1 MKNFVIRNRKIFV
14 AVCVAVIL
22 CVVTVLHFA
31 EPQEEQIPKLK
42 LPVVEGIAT
51 ANIRVSIEDTIESE
65 IDNVSQSLA
74 VYRLKPVNLNQEK
87 KKIGELFQ
95 ISSSDIGA
103 FPTGNTLPD
112 GTTVGIDAQTGRW
125 FYQRPIDLDAT
136 GGTLSDTDA
145 IQIAEQFIA
154 DNDLYPLKELGD
166 AKVGT
171 TSTGDAAQGTEEVL
185 RKNVYFYPEIAGKP
199 VYGTFRICISVSG
212 SGEIVGVDKFANEY
226 ALVDADVE
234 GKNYHEVAISLSE
247 NDYTLNAEV
256 APNSI
261 LIDSV
266 SDAFYADPESEYIQP
281 IYVLEGSGENQT
293 EKYDIWMDARSN

>member
-125 FYQRPIDLDAT
+125 FYQKPIDLDAKE
-136 GGTLSDTDA
+136 GVLSDADA

-199 VYGTFRICISVSG
+199 VYGTFRICISISG

-234 GKNYHEVAISLSE
+234 GKNYHEVATSLSE

>member
-42 LPVVEGIAT
+42 LPVVGNIAT

-87 KKIGELFQ
+87 QKIGELFQ

-125 FYQRPIDLDAT
+125 FYQKPIDLDAKE
-136 GGTLSDTDA
+136 GVLSDADA

-199 VYGTFRICISVSG
+199 VYGTFRICISISG

-234 GKNYHEVAISLSE
+234 GKNYHEVATSLSE

>member
-1 MKNFVIRNRKIFV
+1 MKNVIIPNRKILV
-14 AVCVAVIL
+14 AACVAVIL

-31 EPQEEQIPKLK
+31 KPQNEQIPMLK
-42 LPVVEGIAT
+42 LPVAGNIAT
-51 ANIRVSIEDTIESE
+51 ENIRVSIEDTIESE
-65 IDNVSQSLA
+65 IDNVSQSLT
-74 VYRLKPVNLNQEK
+74 VYRLKPVYINQEK

-95 ISSSDIGA
+95 ISSSDIGT
-103 FPTGNTLPD
+103 FPTGNTLSD
-112 GTTVGIDAQTGRW
+112 ETTVGIDAQTGRW
-125 FYQRPIDLDAT
+125 FYQKPI
-136 GGTLSDTDA
+136 S
-145 IQIAEQFIA
+145 EQFIA
-154 DNDLYPLKELGD
+154 DNELYPLKELGD

-171 TSTGDAAQGTEEVL
+171 TSTGDATQVTEEIL

-199 VYGTFRICISVSG
+199 VYGTFHICISVSG
-212 SGEIVGVDKFANEY
+212 SGEIVGVDKLANEY
-226 ALVDADVE
+226 TLVDADVE
-234 GKNYHEVAISLSE
+234 GKNYQEVAASLSE
-247 NDYTLNAEV
+247 NEYTLNAEV

>member
-1 MKNFVIRNRKIFV
+1 MKKFVIRNRKIFV

-31 EPQEEQIPKLK
+31 EPQNEQIPRLK
-42 LPVVEGIAT
+42 LPVVGNIAT

-125 FYQRPIDLDAT
+125 FYQKPIDLDAKE
-136 GGTLSDTDA
+136 GVLSDTDA

-171 TSTGDAAQGTEEVL
+171 TSTGDAAQGTEEIL

-199 VYGTFRICISVSG
+199 VYGTFRICISISG

-234 GKNYHEVAISLSE
+234 GKNYHAVATSLSE

>member
-42 LPVVEGIAT
+42 LPVVGNIAT

-87 KKIGELFQ
+87 QKIGELFQ

-125 FYQRPIDLDAT
+125 FYQKPIDLDAT
-136 GGTLSDTDA
+136 GGVLSDADA

-199 VYGTFRICISVSG
+199 VYGTFRICISISG

-234 GKNYHEVAISLSE
+234 GKNYHEVATSLSK

-266 SDAFYADPESEYIQP
+266 SDAFYADPENEYIQP

>member
-14 AVCVAVIL
+14 TVCVAVIL
-22 CVVTVLHFA
+22 CGVTVLHFA
-31 EPQEEQIPKLK
+31 EPQNEQIPKLK
-42 LPVVEGIAT
+42 LPVVGNIAT

-87 KKIGELFQ
+87 QKIGELFQ

-125 FYQRPIDLDAT
+125 FYQKPIDLDAKE
-136 GGTLSDTDA
+136 GVLSDTDA

-199 VYGTFRICISVSG
+199 VYGTFRICISISG

-234 GKNYHEVAISLSE
+234 GKNYHEVATSLSE

>member
-1 MKNFVIRNRKIFV
+1 MKNFVIRNRKMFV

-31 EPQEEQIPKLK
+31 EPQNEQIPKLK
-42 LPVVEGIAT
+42 LPVVGNIAT

-87 KKIGELFQ
+87 QKIGELFQ

-125 FYQRPIDLDAT
+125 FYQRPIDLDAKE
-136 GGTLSDTDA
+136 GVLSDTDA

-154 DNDLYPLKELGD
+154 DNNLYPLKELGD

-171 TSTGDAAQGTEEVL
+171 TSTGDATQGTEEIL

-199 VYGTFRICISVSG
+199 VYGTFRICVSISG

-234 GKNYHEVAISLSE
+234 GKNYHAVATSLSE

>member
-31 EPQEEQIPKLK
+31 EPQNEQIPKLK
-42 LPVVEGIAT
+42 LPVVGNIAT

-125 FYQRPIDLDAT
+125 FYQKPIDLDAKE
-136 GGTLSDTDA
+136 GVLSDADA

-171 TSTGDAAQGTEEVL
+171 TSTGDAAQGTEEIL

-199 VYGTFRICISVSG
+199 VYGTFRICISISG

-234 GKNYHEVAISLSE
+234 GKNYHEVATSLSE
-247 NDYTLNAEV
+247 NDYTLNAEA

-266 SDAFYADPESEYIQP
+266 SDAFYANPESEYIQP

>member
-1 MKNFVIRNRKIFV
+1 MKKFVIQNRKIFV

-74 VYRLKPVNLNQEK
+74 VYRLKPGNLNQEK
-87 KKIGELFQ
+87 QKIGELFQ

-125 FYQRPIDLDAT
+125 FYQRPIDFDAKE
-136 GGTLSDTDA
+136 GVLSDADA

-171 TSTGDAAQGTEEVL
+171 TSTGDAAQGTEEIL

-199 VYGTFRICISVSG
+199 VYGTFRICISISG

-234 GKNYHEVAISLSE
+234 GKNYHEVATSLSE

>member
-31 EPQEEQIPKLK
+31 EPQNEQIPKLK
-42 LPVVEGIAT
+42 LPVVGNIAT

-74 VYRLKPVNLNQEK
+74 VYRLKPVSLNQEK
-87 KKIGELFQ
+87 QKIGELFQ

-125 FYQRPIDLDAT
+125 FYQKPIDLDAKE
-136 GGTLSDTDA
+136 GVLSDTDA

-185 RKNVYFYPEIAGKP
+185 RKNVYFYPEVAGKP
-199 VYGTFRICISVSG
+199 VYGTFRICISISG

>member
-22 CVVTVLHFA
+22 CGVTVLHFA
-31 EPQEEQIPKLK
+31 EPQNEQIPKLK
-42 LPVVEGIAT
+42 LPVVGNIAT

-125 FYQRPIDLDAT
+125 FYQRPIDLDAKE
-136 GGTLSDTDA
+136 GVLSDADA

-234 GKNYHEVAISLSE
+234 GKNYHEVATSLSE

>member
-14 AVCVAVIL
+14 TVCVAVIL
-22 CVVTVLHFA
+22 CGVTVLHFA
-31 EPQEEQIPKLK
+31 EPQNEQIPKLK
-42 LPVVEGIAT
+42 LPVVGNIAT

-87 KKIGELFQ
+87 QKIGELFQ

-125 FYQRPIDLDAT
+125 FYQRPIDFDAT
-136 GGTLSDTDA
+136 GGVLSDADA

-154 DNDLYPLKELGD
+154 DNNLYPLKELGD

-199 VYGTFRICISVSG
+199 VYGTFRICISISG

-234 GKNYHEVAISLSE
+234 GKNYHAVATSLSE

>member
-1 MKNFVIRNRKIFV
+1 MY
-14 AVCVAVIL
+14 
-22 CVVTVLHFA
+22 
-31 EPQEEQIPKLK
+31 
-42 LPVVEGIAT
+42 
-51 ANIRVSIEDTIESE
+51 
-65 IDNVSQSLA
+65 QSLA

-125 FYQRPIDLDAT
+125 FYQRPIDFDAT

-199 VYGTFRICISVSG
+199 VYGTFRICISISG

-234 GKNYHEVAISLSE
+234 GKNYHEVATSLSE

>member
-1 MKNFVIRNRKIFV
+1 M
-14 AVCVAVIL
+14 
-22 CVVTVLHFA
+22 T
-31 EPQEEQIPKLK
+31 
-42 LPVVEGIAT
+42 
-51 ANIRVSIEDTIESE
+51 
-65 IDNVSQSLA
+65 
-74 VYRLKPVNLNQEK
+74 
-87 KKIGELFQ
+87 
-95 ISSSDIGA
+95 
-103 FPTGNTLPD
+103 D

-125 FYQRPIDLDAT
+125 FYQRPIDFDAT
-136 GGTLSDTDA
+136 GGTLSDADA

-199 VYGTFRICISVSG
+199 VYGTFRICISISG

-234 GKNYHEVAISLSE
+234 GKNYREVATSLSE

>member
-1 MKNFVIRNRKIFV
+1 MKKFVIQNRKIFV

-87 KKIGELFQ
+87 QKIGELFQ

-125 FYQRPIDLDAT
+125 FYQRPIDFDAKE
-136 GGTLSDTDA
+136 GVLSDADA

-171 TSTGDAAQGTEEVL
+171 TSTGDAAQGTEEIL

-199 VYGTFRICISVSG
+199 VYGTFRICISISG

-234 GKNYHEVAISLSE
+234 GKNYHEVATSLSE

>member
-1 MKNFVIRNRKIFV
+1 MKNVIIPNRKILV
-14 AVCVAVIL
+14 AACVAVIL
-22 CVVTVLHFA
+22 CIVTVLHFTK
-31 EPQEEQIPKLK
+31 PQNEQIPRLK
-42 LPVVEGIAT
+42 LPVAGNIAT
-51 ANIRVSIEDTIESE
+51 ENIRVSIEDTAESE
-65 IDNVSQSLA
+65 IDNVSQSLT

-87 KKIGELFQ
+87 KKIGDLFR
-95 ISSSDIGA
+95 ISAADIGT

-125 FYQRPIDLDAT
+125 FYQKPIDFDAT
-136 GGTLSDTDA
+136 GGTLSDADA

-171 TSTGDAAQGTEEVL
+171 TSTGDATQGTEEIL

-212 SGEIVGVDKFANEY
+212 SGEIVGVDKLANEY
-226 ALVDADVE
+226 TLVDADVE
-234 GKNYHEVAISLSE
+234 GKNYREVATSLSKKE
-247 NDYTLNAEV
+247 YTLNAEV
-256 APNSI
+256 VPDSI
-261 LIDSV
+261 LVDSV

-281 IYVLEGSGENQT
+281 IYVLEGFGENQT

>member
-31 EPQEEQIPKLK
+31 EPQNEQIPKLK
-42 LPVVEGIAT
+42 LPVVGNIAT
-51 ANIRVSIEDTIESE
+51 ANTRVSIADTTESE
-65 IDNVSQSLA
+65 IDNASRSLT

-87 KKIGELFQ
+87 QKIGELFQ

-112 GTTVGIDAQTGRW
+112 GTTVGIDVQTGRW
-125 FYQRPIDLDAT
+125 FYQRPIDFDAT
-136 GGTLSDTDA
+136 GGVLSDADA

-171 TSTGDAAQGTEEVL
+171 TSTGDAAQGTEEIL

-199 VYGTFRICISVSG
+199 VYGTFRICISISG

-234 GKNYHEVAISLSE
+234 GKNYHEVATSLSE

>member
-1 MKNFVIRNRKIFV
+1 MKNFVIQNRKIFV

-42 LPVVEGIAT
+42 LPVVGNIAT

-65 IDNVSQSLA
+65 IDNVSQSLT
-74 VYRLKPVNLNQEK
+74 VYCLKPVNLNQEK

-125 FYQRPIDLDAT
+125 FYQKPIDLDAKE
-136 GGTLSDTDA
+136 GVLSDTDA

-199 VYGTFRICISVSG
+199 VYGTFRICISISG

-234 GKNYHEVAISLSE
+234 GKNYHEVATSLSE

>member
-1 MKNFVIRNRKIFV
+1 MKNVIIPNRKILV
-14 AVCVAVIL
+14 AACVAVIL
-22 CVVTVLHFA
+22 CIVTVLHFTK
-31 EPQEEQIPKLK
+31 PQNEQIPRLK
-42 LPVVEGIAT
+42 LPVAGNIAT
-51 ANIRVSIEDTIESE
+51 ENIRVSIEDTAESE

-87 KKIGELFQ
+87 QKIGELFQ
-95 ISSSDIGA
+95 ISSSDIGT

-125 FYQRPIDLDAT
+125 FYQKPIDFDAT
-136 GGTLSDTDA
+136 GGTLSDADA

-212 SGEIVGVDKFANEY
+212 SGEIVGVDKLANEY
-226 ALVDADVE
+226 TLVDADVE
-234 GKNYHEVAISLSE
+234 GKNYREVATSLSKKE
-247 NDYTLNAEV
+247 YTLNAEV
-256 APNSI
+256 VPDSI
-261 LIDSV
+261 LVDSV

-281 IYVLEGSGENQT
+281 IYVLEGFGENQT

>member
-1 MKNFVIRNRKIFV
+1 MKKFVIRNRKIFV

-31 EPQEEQIPKLK
+31 EPQNEQIPRLK
-42 LPVVEGIAT
+42 LPVVGNIAT

-125 FYQRPIDLDAT
+125 FYQKPIDLDAKE
-136 GGTLSDTDA
+136 GVLSDADA
-145 IQIAEQFIA
+145 IQIAEQFLA
-154 DNDLYPLKELGD
+154 DNNLYPLKELGD

-199 VYGTFRICISVSG
+199 VYGTFRICISISG

-226 ALVDADVE
+226 ALVDADVK
-234 GKNYHEVAISLSE
+234 GKNYHEVATSLSE

>member
-1 MKNFVIRNRKIFV
+1 MKNFVIQNRKIFV

-125 FYQRPIDLDAT
+125 FYQKPIDLDAKE
-136 GGTLSDTDA
+136 GTLSDADA

-199 VYGTFRICISVSG
+199 VYGTFRICISISG

-226 ALVDADVE
+226 ALVDTDVE
-234 GKNYHEVAISLSE
+234 GKNYHEVATSLSE

-281 IYVLEGSGENQT
+281 IYVLESSGENQT

>member
-22 CVVTVLHFA
+22 CGVTVLHFA
-31 EPQEEQIPKLK
+31 EPQNEQIPKLK
-42 LPVVEGIAT
+42 LPVVGNIAT

-125 FYQRPIDLDAT
+125 FYQKPIDLDAKE
-136 GGTLSDTDA
+136 GVLSDADA

-199 VYGTFRICISVSG
+199 VYGTFRICISISG
-212 SGEIVGVDKFANEY
+212 SGEIVGVDQFANEY

-234 GKNYHEVAISLSE
+234 GKNYHEVATSLSE

>member
-136 GGTLSDTDA
+136 GGVLSDTDA

-171 TSTGDAAQGTEEVL
+171 TSTGDATQGTEEIL

-199 VYGTFRICISVSG
+199 VYGTFRICISISG

-234 GKNYHEVAISLSE
+234 GKNYHEVATSLSE

>member
-1 MKNFVIRNRKIFV
+1 MKKFVIRNRKIFV

-31 EPQEEQIPKLK
+31 EPQNEQIPRLK
-42 LPVVEGIAT
+42 LPVVGNIAT

-125 FYQRPIDLDAT
+125 FYQKPIDLDAKE
-136 GGTLSDTDA
+136 GVLSDADA
-145 IQIAEQFIA
+145 IQIAEQFLA
-154 DNDLYPLKELGD
+154 DNNLYPLKELGD

-199 VYGTFRICISVSG
+199 VYGTFRICISISG

-226 ALVDADVE
+226 ALVDADVK
-234 GKNYHEVAISLSE
+234 GKNYHEVATSLSE

-266 SDAFYADPESEYIQP
+266 SDAFYADPEGEYIQP

>member
-31 EPQEEQIPKLK
+31 EPQNKQIPKLK
-42 LPVVEGIAT
+42 LPVVGNIAT
-51 ANIRVSIEDTIESE
+51 ANTRVSIADTTESE

-87 KKIGELFQ
+87 QKIGELFQ

-125 FYQRPIDLDAT
+125 FYQKPIDLDAKE
-136 GGTLSDTDA
+136 GVLSDTDA

-199 VYGTFRICISVSG
+199 VYGTFRICISISG

-234 GKNYHEVAISLSE
+234 GKNYREVATSLSE

>member
-31 EPQEEQIPKLK
+31 EPQNEQIPKLK
-42 LPVVEGIAT
+42 LPVVGNIVT

-65 IDNVSQSLA
+65 IDNVSQSLS

-125 FYQRPIDLDAT
+125 FYQKPIDLDAKE
-136 GGTLSDTDA
+136 GVLSDADA
-145 IQIAEQFIA
+145 IQIAEQFLA
-154 DNDLYPLKELGD
+154 DNNLYPLKELGD

-185 RKNVYFYPEIAGKP
+185 RKNVYFYPEVAGKP
-199 VYGTFRICISVSG
+199 VYGTFRICISISG

-234 GKNYHEVAISLSE
+234 GKNYHEVATSLSE

>member
-1 MKNFVIRNRKIFV
+1 MKNFVIRNRKMFV

-31 EPQEEQIPKLK
+31 EPQNEQIPKLK
-42 LPVVEGIAT
+42 LPVVGNIAT

-87 KKIGELFQ
+87 QKIGELFQ

-125 FYQRPIDLDAT
+125 FYQRPIDLDAKE
-136 GGTLSDTDA
+136 GVLSDTDA

-154 DNDLYPLKELGD
+154 DNNLYPLKELGD

-171 TSTGDAAQGTEEVL
+171 TSTGDATQGTEEIL

-199 VYGTFRICISVSG
+199 VYGTFRICISISG

-234 GKNYHEVAISLSE
+234 GKNYHAVATSLSE

>member
-14 AVCVAVIL
+14 TVCVAVIL
-22 CVVTVLHFA
+22 CGVTVLHFA
-31 EPQEEQIPKLK
+31 EPQNEQIPKLK
-42 LPVVEGIAT
+42 LPVVGNIAT

-87 KKIGELFQ
+87 QKIGELFQ

-125 FYQRPIDLDAT
+125 FYQKPIDLDAKE
-136 GGTLSDTDA
+136 GVLSDTDA

-199 VYGTFRICISVSG
+199 VYGTFRICISISG

-234 GKNYHEVAISLSE
+234 GKNYREVATSLSE

>member
-136 GGTLSDTDA
+136 GGTLSDADA

-185 RKNVYFYPEIAGKP
+185 RKNVYFYPEIVGKP
-199 VYGTFRICISVSG
+199 VYGTFRICISISG

-234 GKNYHEVAISLSE
+234 GKNYHEVATSLSE

>member
-1 MKNFVIRNRKIFV
+1 MKNFVIQNRKIFV
-14 AVCVAVIL
+14 TVCVAVIL
-22 CVVTVLHFA
+22 CVVTVMHFA

-42 LPVVEGIAT
+42 LPVVGNIAT

-87 KKIGELFQ
+87 QKIGELFQ
-95 ISSSDIGA
+95 ISSSDIGT

-125 FYQRPIDLDAT
+125 FYQRPIDFDVK

-154 DNDLYPLKELGD
+154 DNNLYPLKELGD

-171 TSTGDAAQGTEEVL
+171 TSTGDATQGTEEIL

-199 VYGTFRICISVSG
+199 VYGTFRICISISG
-212 SGEIVGVDKFANEY
+212 RGEIVGVDKFANEY

-234 GKNYHEVAISLSE
+234 GKDYREVATSLSE